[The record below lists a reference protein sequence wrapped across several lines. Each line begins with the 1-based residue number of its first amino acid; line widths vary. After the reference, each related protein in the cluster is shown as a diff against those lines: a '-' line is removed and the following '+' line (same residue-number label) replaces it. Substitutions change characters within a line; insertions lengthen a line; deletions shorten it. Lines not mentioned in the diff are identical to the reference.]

1 MRLDSANRS
10 FLACICIALLLGAYV
25 LWGAIGGV
33 LVPLVRVQVN
43 HAGLAGLLDKS
54 AALPALILFVLPVT
68 AGLALA
74 SRSLA
79 QQLLAS
85 RRLARRV
92 RGLACAL
99 PGDLA
104 AAATQVGLGG
114 RVLLVE
120 APESF
125 SFVFGLLTPRV
136 AISSRLLESVR
147 GCELLAVLEHER
159 YHVRNL
165 DPLKLVL
172 IRALGAALFCLPV
185 LGWLRARYLAG
196 RELAADRRAVAVC
209 GRRPLAGA
217 LLQVVRGPDWSE
229 LGVVATIGG
238 PELLSARV
246 AQLETGAE
254 PRLRTLSLNGAAA
267 SLLGA
272 AALLATF
279 LVTVFSFGGP
289 TAVYHATGTGLAT
302 ATLLGGFLCAVPF
315 VGIGLLLYLAIALRA
330 RRALKFADLLRS
342 PRGQSSPDCRRAS
355 TR

>member
-1 MRLDSANRS
+1 MRPDSANRS

-33 LVPLVRVQVN
+33 LVPLVRVQVA
-43 HAGLAGLLDKS
+43 HAGLAGLGKG
-54 AALPALILFVLPVT
+54 AALPALILFVFPVS

-85 RRLARRV
+85 RRLAHRV

-99 PGDLA
+99 PRELA
-104 AAATQVGLGG
+104 EAATQAGLGG

-120 APESF
+120 TPESF

-136 AISSRLLESVR
+136 AISRRLLESVS

-165 DPLKLVL
+165 DPLKLIL
-172 IRALGAALFCLPV
+172 IRALAAALFCSPL
-185 LGWLRARYLAG
+185 LDWLRARYLAG
-196 RELAADRRAVAVC
+196 RELAADRHAIAVC

-229 LGVVATIGG
+229 LDVVATIGD
-238 PELLSARV
+238 PELLNARV

-254 PRLRTLSLNGAAA
+254 PRLCGLSLIGAAT

-279 LVTVFSFGGP
+279 LVSVFCFGGSA
-289 TAVYHATGTGLAT
+289 AVYRATGTGLA
-302 ATLLGGFLCAVPF
+302 AAVLFGGLVCAVPF
-315 VGIGLLLYLAIALRA
+315 AGIWLLVYLTIALRA
-330 RRALKFADLLRS
+330 RRALEFAARM
-342 PRGQSSPDCRRAS
+342 
-355 TR
+355 